1 MGVKN
6 LLATLL
12 RAHPADTA
20 LSAAADGSASDAA
33 RARVEAHASTCA
45 TCRARLDEYTSVRAM
60 LASLPFE
67 DAPRSFRLSPAHAA
81 APARPVPPARGGRA
95 LALRAMPALAAV
107 AAVAFMALVGVDLI
121 GGSNGNNATAGP
133 QLAAV
138 REAPSAASSGGQD
151 KSLAPAPSSAQAP
164 DNSSSGVA
172 PPATPPAAG
181 ALADSATNA
190 TPPTEGQLYAAS
202 GTREAAAPAPRSAGT
217 SATPPAST
225 PVEGNAQASGAATTP
240 PAGPSLKAAPTGA
253 GGSGGGISAI
263 RWAEAGTAA
272 AALLSG
278 IGAVVL
284 WRRREEDS

>member
-67 DAPRSFRLSPAHAA
+67 DAPRSFRLSRAHAS
-81 APARPVPPARGGRA
+81 APARPVPPAHAGRD
-95 LALRAMPALAAV
+95 LAQRAMPALAAV
-107 AAVAFMALVGVDLI
+107 AAVAFVALIGVDVLG
-121 GGSNGNNATAGP
+121 GGSGNNATAGP

-138 REAPSAASSGGQD
+138 REAPSATSNGGQD
-151 KSLAPAPSSAQAP
+151 KSLAPAPSSAEAP
-164 DNSSSGVA
+164 ENSNSGVA

-190 TPPTEGQLYAAS
+190 TPPAEGQLYAAS
-202 GTREAAAPAPRSAGT
+202 GTPQAAAPAPRSAGT

-225 PVEGNAQASGAATTP
+225 PVEGNAQASGAVTTP
-240 PAGPSLKAAPTGA
+240 ASEPSDKAARTGD
-253 GGSGGGISAI
+253 GESGGGISTI

-272 AALLSG
+272 AALISG